1 MSTTHQAPTDTEP
14 PRGIE
19 APCRR
24 ASSLRASALAAT
36 ILVALFTV
44 LAQAAEAAV
53 LPFPSR
59 SSDGTFYITQP
70 GTYSGS
76 VSCPDIRAT
85 QHCVHLWNS
94 NGITLQDFTITSS
107 GTAIQADNNSTI
119 RDGAIAALGGVTAD
133 SKVNVT
139 INRVTFDTPGGA
151 VGLFDNAG
159 NCEGLSQKRSRG
171 HTIRNSSFRNDGG
184 NETLWIKCSQ
194 SVTIENNL
202 FQSGSQ
208 WSVSLPDSLDV
219 TIRGN
224 TFDLTL
230 EPVNWLAIEL
240 PRTFRVEISRNRFFG
255 PAGDWA
261 VWLNSGSDFVT
272 MVNNCVQGVGTMLGT
287 VVSGNVA
294 RNSRC

>member
-1 MSTTHQAPTDTEP
+1 VPA
-14 PRGIE
+14 
-19 APCRR
+19 A
-24 ASSLRASALAAT
+24 AAT
-36 ILVALFTV
+36 ILVALLFTV
-44 LAQAAEAAV
+44 FEQVAEAAI
-53 LPFPSR
+53 LPLPPR
-59 SSDGTFYITQP
+59 SSDGTFYLTKP

-76 VSCPDIRAT
+76 VSCPNIAAT

-94 NGITLQDFTITSS
+94 SGITLQDFSMSSS

-119 RDGAIAALGGVTAD
+119 RDGAVVALGGVTAE

-139 INRVTFDTPGGA
+139 INRVTFDTPGAA
-151 VGLFDNAG
+151 VGLFDDAG

-171 HTIRNSSFRNDGG
+171 HTVRNSTFRNAGG
-184 NETLWIKCSQ
+184 NETLWIKCGQ
-194 SVTIENNL
+194 FITIENNF

-224 TFDLTL
+224 TFDLTR

-240 PRTFRVEISRNRFFG
+240 PRTFRVEITRNRFFG
-255 PAGDWA
+255 PADDWA
-261 VWLNSGSDFVT
+261 VWLNSGTDFVT
-272 MVNNCVQGVGTMLGT
+272 MVNNCVQGVGAMLGIVANGT
-287 VVSGNVA
+287 VG